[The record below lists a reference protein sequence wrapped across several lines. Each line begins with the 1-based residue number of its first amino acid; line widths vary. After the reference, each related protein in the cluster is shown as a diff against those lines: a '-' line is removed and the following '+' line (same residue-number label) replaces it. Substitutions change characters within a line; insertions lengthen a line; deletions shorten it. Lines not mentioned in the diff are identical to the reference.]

1 MPSSRGFSLMQKT
14 SSIDGFFKVEQLMV
28 SSKKALR
35 VTSPSWPQKK
45 PLPVALS
52 TYSVCVVNECLISLS
67 IK

>member
-14 SSIDGFFKVEQLMV
+14 RSIDGFFKVDQLIV
-28 SSKKALR
+28 SSKKTSR
-35 VTSPSWPQKK
+35 VTSPSWPHKY
-45 PLPVALS
+45 PLPVVLS